1 MNDLNQVLAWLA
13 TGGAVAA
20 VAWFASWALESL
32 SAWQSLPGR
41 LKSLLILALALAI
54 GLLATWVMS
63 LPPEQL
69 ARIMPYANTA
79 ILTIVAWLGTQVAH
93 RADRP

>member
-1 MNDLNQVLAWLA
+1 MSDLNEVIGWLA

-20 VAWFASWALESL
+20 VAWFASWALEGFSVWN
-32 SAWQSLPGR
+32 ALPSR
-41 LKSLLILALALAI
+41 LKSLVILALSLLI
-54 GLLATWVMS
+54 GLLATWVRL

-69 ARIMPYANTA
+69 IRIMPYANTA

-93 RADRP
+93 RADH